1 MFDLTMILDII
12 RGTTY
17 AMTPLILAAVGEI
30 FNERAGIVNI
40 GLEGIMLISGFMAVV
55 AAEMTL
61 NPIIGVLA
69 GVAIGAFIGLIHG
82 YITAYLKGDH
92 IISGLGIN
100 LFALGAVAFGI
111 EAVWGVRGYHTPPDA
126 AKVPDIPVLE
136 ISPIFIAMILITI
149 GTHYLLYRTSI
160 GLKVRAVGENPEAA
174 DVVGVNV
181 ERIQLL
187 ATIYGAALTGL
198 AGAFLSIDW
207 LTAITKELPAG
218 RGFIALALVNF
229 ANWSPLLALGGGL
242 LFGFFWTLGEWIKNM
257 AAIKAVI
264 PVTLMNTIPYIAT
277 LAVVA
282 GLIGKSR
289 PPRYVGRPY
298 KRE

>member
-40 GLEGIMLISGFMAVV
+40 GLEGIMLISGFIAVV

-181 ERIQLL
+181 ERVQLL

-218 RGFIALALVNF
+218 RGFISLALVNF

>member
-1 MFDLTMILDII
+1 MFDLAMILDII

-61 NPIIGVLA
+61 NPIVGVLA
-69 GVAIGAFIGLIHG
+69 GIAIGAFIGLIHG

-181 ERIQLL
+181 ERVQLL

>member
-1 MFDLTMILDII
+1 MLDLTMILDII

-40 GLEGIMLISGFMAVV
+40 GLEGIMLISGFMSVV

-149 GTHYLLYRTSI
+149 GTHYLLYRTSV

-181 ERIQLL
+181 ERVQLL